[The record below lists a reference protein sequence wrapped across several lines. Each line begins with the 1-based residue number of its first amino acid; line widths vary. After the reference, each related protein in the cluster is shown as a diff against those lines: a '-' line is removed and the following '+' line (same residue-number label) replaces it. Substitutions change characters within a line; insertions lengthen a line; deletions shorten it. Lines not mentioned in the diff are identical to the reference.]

1 MAAELGMRGTT
12 VLCVRKGGKVIIIA
26 DGQVTMGAQIVKP
39 NVRKVRKLGEDG
51 AVIAGFAGP
60 PHRDLKRLTATW
72 LSRVRTRVWG

>member
-12 VLCVRKGGKVIIIA
+12 VLCVRKNGKVIIIA

-51 AVIAGFAGP
+51 SVIAGFAGQS
-60 PHRDLKRLTATW
+60 HCTLKCLTRGH
-72 LSRVRTRVWG
+72 LMPVLV